1 MGRAFRLGIARHTV
15 FGLGLVAELTDR
27 YSDVAIPTK
36 TRIAGFF
43 VSAG

>member
-1 MGRAFRLGIARHTV
+1 MGRVFRLGIARRTV
-15 FGLGLVAELTDR
+15 FGLGLVAELADR

-36 TRIAGFF
+36 TRLADFF